1 MANAGADD
9 PRLQGDE
16 PQGAHLPGAG
26 RSLAAPAF
34 PADDGTADPRVRSAL
49 RDDDDAAVIARLAQA
64 RLLVA
69 VVAVLDAVDETT
81 GADKESSMAIV
92 SMVNAQGD
100 KGLLAFT
107 GVDSMR
113 AWDPQAR
120 PVPVAA
126 PMAAAAALDDGA
138 QALVIDVLGPSRRV
152 LAGAA
157 LRALAGLAQEP
168 RSQEPRCQEPPGP

>member
-1 MANAGADD
+1 MANAGASDAD
-9 PRLQGDE
+9 AMGERPD
-16 PQGAHLPGAG
+16 AHLPGAG

-34 PADDGTADPRVRSAL
+34 PDDDGAADLGIRSAL
-49 RDDDDAAVIARLAQA
+49 QDADDATLVGLLATA

-92 SMVNAQGD
+92 SMVSARGE

-107 GVDSMR
+107 GLDSMQ
-113 AWDPQAR
+113 AWDAQAR
-120 PVPVAA
+120 PVPVTA
-126 PMAAAAALDDGA
+126 PMAAAAAIDDGA

-152 LAGAA
+152 LVGAA
-157 LRALAGLAQEP
+157 LQALAGLAQG
-168 RSQEPRCQEPPGP
+168 S